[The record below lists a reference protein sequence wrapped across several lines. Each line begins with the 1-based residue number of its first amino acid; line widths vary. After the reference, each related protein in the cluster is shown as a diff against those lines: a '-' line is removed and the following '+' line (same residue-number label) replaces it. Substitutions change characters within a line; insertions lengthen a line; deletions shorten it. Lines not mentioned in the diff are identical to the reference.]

1 MPIDAN
7 KETSAIKPQNNED
20 IKEVTKPLKENDG
33 IVKNE
38 NIFDRKYEHLRDKL
52 NEQTKKLYDNTK
64 KKKENKTIFLI
75 EDKDWNNVPSIVYQS
90 IKIIIH
96 SLDNQ
101 INNQHMTN

>member
-7 KETSAIKPQNNED
+7 KETSTIKPQNNED

-38 NIFDRKYEHLRDKL
+38 NIFDRKYEQLRDKL

>member
-33 IVKNE
+33 IAKNE
-38 NIFDRKYEHLRDKL
+38 NIFDRKYEQLRDKL

-64 KKKENKTIFLI
+64 KKKDNKTIFLI
-75 EDKDWNNVPSIVYQS
+75 EDKDWNNVPSIVY
-90 IKIIIH
+90 
-96 SLDNQ
+96 
-101 INNQHMTN
+101 